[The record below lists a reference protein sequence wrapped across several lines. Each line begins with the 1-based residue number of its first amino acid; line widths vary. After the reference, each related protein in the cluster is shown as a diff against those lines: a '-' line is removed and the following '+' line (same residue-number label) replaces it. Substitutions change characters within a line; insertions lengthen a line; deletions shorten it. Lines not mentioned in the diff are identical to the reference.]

1 MIGGGQ
7 YFGAGRRIPNVRS
20 YRRVLMS
27 IPKSYNESYVVDLSR
42 IWSNM
47 KLRDI
52 ICFTLNL
59 LPTPYGS
66 LPTEKISHVVTPNDH
81 TSLLIGM
88 NSCRV
93 SNSSAIHLIGKGKI
107 ESSFLSRRDCGIV
120 GSEYSLRDN
129 PKSDIF
135 VSKFSVNRMLRAA
148 KSP

>member
-1 MIGGGQ
+1 
-7 YFGAGRRIPNVRS
+7 
-20 YRRVLMS
+20 
-27 IPKSYNESYVVDLSR
+27 
-42 IWSNM
+42 M

-52 ICFTLNL
+52 ICFKLNP

-66 LPTEKISHVVTPNDH
+66 LPREKISHVVTPNDH
-81 TSLLIGM
+81 TSLLTGT

-93 SNSSAIHLIGKGKI
+93 NNSRAIHLIGKGKI
-107 ESSFLSRRDCGIV
+107 ESSFFSRSDCGIV
-120 GSEYSLRDN
+120 GSEYNLRDN

>member
-1 MIGGGQ
+1 MMFQ
-7 YFGAGRRIPNVRS
+7 EFGDI
-20 YRRVLMS
+20 
-27 IPKSYNESYVVDLSR
+27 
-42 IWSNM
+42 
-47 KLRDI
+47 KLQDI
-52 ICFTLNL
+52 ICSKLNL

-93 SNSSAIHLIGKGKI
+93 NNSRAIHLIGKGKM
-107 ESSFLSRRDCGIV
+107 ESSFFNRRDCGIV